1 MKAQRDPLRVAAAR
15 RLLIVNPNSSAEVSR
30 LVQKTAL
37 SVLPREVAVQVIQPA
52 TGPLAI
58 QTLAD
63 RRVAEPLALDLLAA
77 HADHDAYVMACFDDI
92 ALDQARRFLKVPV
105 VGAVEA
111 SVAMARLFAR
121 RFAVVTTVETA
132 VPGICSV
139 LEGLGAAGQ
148 CAVRAAGVGVTEAA
162 DGGGSGDARIDEA
175 IERARNIDGAQAII
189 LGSAGL
195 TGRAGDLSRR
205 HRIVVIDAMEAA
217 VRLAVAAIGVG
228 AEVKTSPEKT
238 APHPGIA

>member
-1 MKAQRDPLRVAAAR
+1 MNLQPLSPQPQKAPQL

-30 LVQKTAL
+30 LIRLTTQ
-37 SVLPREVAVQVIQPA
+37 SVLPADVTARVIQPKA
-52 TGPLAI
+52 APPAI

-63 RRVAEPLALDLLAA
+63 RRIAEPLALDLLAA

-121 RFAVVTTVETA
+121 RFAVVTTVEGA

-139 LEGLGAAGQ
+139 LQCLGAAEQ
-148 CAVRAAGVGVTEAA
+148 CSVRAAGIGGAQAA
-162 DGGGSGDARIDEA
+162 DGGAAIAAQLDRA
-175 IERARNIDGAQAII
+175 IERARNIDGAHAII

-195 TGRAGDLSRR
+195 TGRAAELTIR
-205 HRIVVIDAMEAA
+205 HRIVVIEVEAA

-228 AEVKTSPEKT
+228 WQPVNLRAES
-238 APHPGIA
+238 

>member
-1 MKAQRDPLRVAAAR
+1 MKLQPLSPQAHKAPQR
-15 RLLIVNPNSSAEVSR
+15 RLLIVNPNSSAEVSGLIR
-30 LVQKTAL
+30 QTAQA
-37 SVLPREVAVQVIQPA
+37 VLPADVTARVIQPGSA
-52 TGPLAI
+52 PPAI

-63 RRVAEPLALDLLAA
+63 RRIAEPLALDLLAA

-92 ALDQARRFLKVPV
+92 ALDQARRFLQVPV

-121 RFAVVTTVETA
+121 RFAVVTTVESA

-139 LEGLGAAGQ
+139 LQGLGAAGQ
-148 CAVRAAGVGVTEAA
+148 CSVRAAGIGVTQAADRGTA
-162 DGGGSGDARIDEA
+162 DGGAAISAQIDRA

-195 TGRAGDLSRR
+195 TGRAADLTAR
-205 HRIVVIDAMEAA
+205 HRIVVIDAIEAA
-217 VRLAVAAIGVG
+217 VRLAVAAIGLG
-228 AEVKTSPEKT
+228 TQRP
-238 APHPGIA
+238 PRG

>member
-1 MKAQRDPLRVAAAR
+1 MRAQTEPLGAALVGVATR

-30 LVQKTAL
+30 LIHKTAL
-37 SVLPREVAVQVIQPA
+37 SVLPQGVAARVIQPA

-63 RRVAEPLALDLLAA
+63 RRIAEPLALDLLAA

-92 ALDQARRFLKVPV
+92 ALEQARRFLQVPV

-121 RFAVVTTVETA
+121 RFAVVTTVESA
-132 VPGICSV
+132 IPGICSV

-148 CAVRAAGVGVTEAA
+148 CSVRAAGVGVTEAA
-162 DGGGSGDARIDEA
+162 DGGASGAARIDDA
-175 IERARNIDGAQAII
+175 IELARNIDGAQAII

-195 TGRAGDLSRR
+195 TGRAAQLARR

-217 VRLAVAAIGVG
+217 VRLAVAAIGVAG
-228 AEVKTSPEKT
+228 PAPQSIAERR
-238 APHPGIA
+238 

>member
-1 MKAQRDPLRVAAAR
+1 MRAQAEPLERAATVAR

-30 LVQKTAL
+30 LIHKTAL
-37 SVLPREVAVQVIQPA
+37 SVLPDGVTARVIQPA
-52 TGPLAI
+52 RGPLAI

-92 ALDQARRFLKVPV
+92 ALDQARGFLQVPV

-121 RFAVVTTVETA
+121 RFAVVTTVESA

-139 LEGLGAAGQ
+139 LQGLGATGQ
-148 CAVRAAGVGVTEAA
+148 CSVRAAGVGVTEAA
-162 DGGGSGDARIDEA
+162 DGGDAGGARIDDA

-195 TGRAGDLSRR
+195 TGRAAQLARR

-217 VRLAVAAIGVG
+217 VRLAVAAIGLGG
-228 AEVKTSPEKT
+228 AIGQSQGHRP
-238 APHPGIA
+238 